1 MFKGKGERETKIK
14 VSFTKKTI
22 FKEKREREKSR
33 FSSRRKRSLKE
44 KEREKRI
51 EVFLPK
57 KTIFKGK
64 GERERERKI
73 EVSLPKKRSLK
84 KKERKKRIEVSLP
97 KKRSLKEKERKRKKS
112 RFNCHEAKIVKP
124 NINTGSNDG
133 GNEEE

>member
-64 GERERERKI
+64 GEREREKNRGFPPEETI
-73 EVSLPKKRSLK
+73 
-84 KKERKKRIEVSLP
+84 
-97 KKRSLKEKERKRKKS
+97 
-112 RFNCHEAKIVKP
+112 FNRHEAKIVKP

-133 GNEEE
+133 GNEEEWMAAATAESKFGPGVKVKR

>member
-51 EVFLPK
+51 EV
-57 KTIFKGK
+57 
-64 GERERERKI
+64 
-73 EVSLPKKRSLK
+73 
-84 KKERKKRIEVSLP
+84 SLP

-112 RFNCHEAKIVKP
+112 RFNRHEAKIVKP

-133 GNEEE
+133 GNEEEWMAAATAESKFGPGVKVKR